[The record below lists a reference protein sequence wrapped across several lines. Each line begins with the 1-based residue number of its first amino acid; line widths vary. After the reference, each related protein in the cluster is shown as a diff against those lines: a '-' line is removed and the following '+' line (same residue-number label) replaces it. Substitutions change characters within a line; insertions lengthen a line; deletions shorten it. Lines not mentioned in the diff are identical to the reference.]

1 LQAEPDLHCENVA
14 QGYFT
19 FTYGTVEGAT
29 GNAVKA
35 INSAGICAIACPLK
49 LGKISTSENANG
61 LLRQYFSKGSDF
73 SKLTVLRDTHQ
84 IAWWKSS
91 VKIRRPI
98 TL

>member
-1 LQAEPDLHCENVA
+1 LQAEPGLHCENVA

-19 FTYGTVEGAT
+19 FTYGTVEGPT
-29 GNAVKA
+29 GNAIEA
-35 INSAGICAIACPLK
+35 MNGEGSCAIACPPK
-49 LGKISTSENANG
+49 LGKISTSEHAKG
-61 LLRQYFSKGSDF
+61 LLRQYFSKCSDF
-73 SKLTVLRDTHQ
+73 NKLTVLRDTHR